1 MREAMTKKAQ
11 GLKAVLVWG
20 LLSLVLPITT
30 ADAQKFYPDDP
41 LEKEP
46 DPVAT
51 IDPTGRDL
59 SEILEFVG
67 NAFGKP
73 GERHPEIGVIPAAG
87 VNTLGEVM
95 DGPWYVNRHATER
108 MTTEELLRGPG
119 NEIPPSRDGKWQALV
134 VKPHGLRPGIL
145 MRDAKDDLYLLRF
158 DPVGYLEMATGAEVV
173 ASRIFYALGYYVPE
187 NYIVYFDR
195 DEIEAA

>member
-1 MREAMTKKAQ
+1 MKTKTQ
-11 GLKAVLVWG
+11 DLKAALVWG
-20 LLSLVLPITT
+20 LLSLVLSTAT

-46 DPVAT
+46 DPIAT

-67 NAFGKP
+67 NTFGKP

-95 DGPWYVNRHATER
+95 DGPWYVNRHAKQR

-119 NEIPPSRDGKWQALV
+119 NDLPPSRDGKWQALIV
-134 VKPHGLRPGIL
+134 NR
-145 MRDAKDDLYLLRF
+145 
-158 DPVGYLEMATGAEVV
+158 TGFVR
-173 ASRIFYALGYYVPE
+173 AS
-187 NYIVYFDR
+187 
-195 DEIEAA
+195 

>member
-1 MREAMTKKAQ
+1 MTKKAQ
-11 GLKAVLVWG
+11 GLKAAPVWG
-20 LLSLVLPITT
+20 LLSLVLPTAT

-59 SEILEFVG
+59 SEILEFFG
-67 NAFGKP
+67 NTFGEP
-73 GERHPEIGVIPAAG
+73 GERHPEIGVIPAGG

-95 DGPWYVNRHATER
+95 DGPWYVNRHAKER

-119 NEIPPSRDGKWQALV
+119 NEIPPSRDGTWQDLI
-134 VKPHGLRPGIL
+134 VKPHGLRTSIL
-145 MRDAKDDLYLLRF
+145 TRDAKDDLYRLLF
-158 DPVGYLEMATGAEVV
+158 DPVDSL
-173 ASRIFYALGYYVPE
+173 
-187 NYIVYFDR
+187 
-195 DEIEAA
+195 